1 MKKKN
6 SLLEFTLQR
15 SQQLALAFRKAW
27 KEADGTP
34 NVLELSKTV
43 VNTPAPRFWVSEERA
58 TGVIS
63 DWLRHGEDFALD
75 GMREVKK
82 RMFRE
87 IMRRVQPRLAEG
99 RPLFHIVSEVVNE
112 PAPEQYMTPGNA
124 AFLYY
129 RFNRA

>member
-27 KEADGTP
+27 KEADGAP

-43 VNTPAPRFWVSEERA
+43 VKTPAPRFWVSEERA
-58 TGVIS
+58 TEVMS
-63 DWLRHGEDFALD
+63 AWLRHGEDYALY

-87 IMRRVQPRLAEG
+87 IMRRVKPRLAEG
-99 RPLFHIVSEVVNE
+99 RPLYHIVSDVVNE
-112 PAPEQYMTPGNA
+112 PAPEQFMTPGNA
-124 AFLYY
+124 VFIYY
-129 RFNRA
+129 RSIRA